1 MISWQC
7 FIFFYYEGI
16 GILWKGICSMSIKN
30 VALNIRERE
39 KLSRTRTEYGSEV
52 KAYWGYCAGKV

>member
-1 MISWQC
+1 M
-7 FIFFYYEGI
+7 FHFFMRVSVFCG
-16 GILWKGICSMSIKN
+16 KGICSMSIKKN